1 MHWQQGTIIGRATVA
16 EWRGGLCLRAAFV
29 AFVACATTSL
39 PRGTHAQDIQRG
51 AQARR
56 EFHGTVVDSAT
67 RRPIVGANVRVNGT
81 DAATRTDAKGQYEIT
96 GFFATSVIATA
107 RQLGYGPVMQRVDLS
122 SGTATANFTLARRAT
137 ELQGL
142 TIVADSAA
150 RFLAT
155 EQATS
160 TMSAAEVAQNRGQTF
175 GETIK
180 ELPGVA
186 IIQYG
191 PSIAK
196 PVVRGLHSQRIATV
210 NDGVPQE
217 GQQWGGEHAPEIDAF
232 AANEIEVIRGPG
244 TILYGSGALGGVVR
258 VMPRP
263 LPTSGRFAGQLST
276 NGFLNNRQG
285 AASLLFEGADLR
297 LPLIGAAAW
306 RAQVSSRRAGDAR
319 TPDYYLPNTGFKEL
333 HYNAAVGIARPWG
346 HSELSYSHFGSE
358 LGLYVGAHVGNIVDL
373 ERAMQNPYTTTS
385 FAYALGRPNQEVRHD
400 FIAWHTEIDLPKTA
414 RLEVAY
420 GFQKNDRR
428 EFDNHGFAS
437 FGKRPAFAL
446 DLYTHSLDVQYR
458 HPPIGRFVG
467 TVGVSGM
474 RQGNLSPGRS
484 FLIPQYRLYSGGV
497 FGLEEMSISRLT
509 FTAGARYDARSQHAY
524 QYGAPVI
531 VSPDERKSYN
541 GPSASFGTSLKL
553 SDTWSLTGTLA
564 RAWRPPNVNE
574 RFSQGVH
581 HGTAQYEIGDPT
593 LGPERS
599 FNTDATL
606 RHLGARTRLEISTY
620 RNEIDDY
627 IYLRPRDPVITVRG
641 AYPGYN
647 YAHTDAR
654 LNGLEVTGQLN
665 PVKWLSLYANG
676 NVVRGTDRTT
686 GDPLY
691 DMPADRVTTSAR
703 FFGPARSWAIVPYF
717 EVGGTIVRRQDHVPP
732 VTVYK
737 LPTAGY
743 GLLNLELGAT
753 ALEIGGT
760 RIEPSLAV
768 RNVLDV
774 RYRDYLSRYRLF
786 VNETGRDVVL
796 RLSVPFA
803 GMRR

>member
-1 MHWQQGTIIGRATVA
+1 MLFALAAGAATA
-16 EWRGGLCLRAAFV
+16 SPEDAR
-29 AFVACATTSL
+29 
-39 PRGTHAQDIQRG
+39 AQDIQRG

-56 EFHGTVVDSAT
+56 EVRGTVTDSAT
-67 RRPIVGANVRVNGT
+67 QQPIGGASVRIDNT
-81 DAATRTDAKGQYEIT
+81 DVSVRTDIRGRYAIT
-96 GFFATSVIATA
+96 GFLPTSVVVVA
-107 RQLGYGPVMQRVDLS
+107 RQIGYGPVMQRVDVAA
-122 SGTATANFTLARRAT
+122 GTATANFALARRAT
-137 ELQGL
+137 ELQGV
-142 TIVADSAA
+142 TVVADSAA
-150 RFLAT
+150 RILSSA
-155 EQATS
+155 QAVS
-160 TMSAAEVAQNRGQTF
+160 TMSAAQIEQKRGQTF
-175 GETIK
+175 AETIK

-210 NDGVPQE
+210 NAGVPQE

-232 AANEIEVIRGPG
+232 AANEIEVVRGPG

-258 VMPRP
+258 VTPRP
-263 LPTSGRFAGQLST
+263 LPTAGRFAGQFST
-276 NGFLNNRQG
+276 NGFWNNRQG
-285 AASLLFEGADLR
+285 AASLLLEGADLR
-297 LPLIGAAAW
+297 LPLLGASAW

-333 HYNAAVGIARPWG
+333 HYNAALGIARSWG

-358 LGLYVGAHVGNIVDL
+358 LGLYLGAHVGNIADL
-373 ERAMQNPYTTTS
+373 ERAMQTPYTTSS

-400 FIAWHTEIDLPKTA
+400 FVVWHTVIALPQTS
-414 RLEVAY
+414 RLEVSY

-428 EFDNHGFAS
+428 EFDSRGFAS
-437 FGKRPAFAL
+437 VGKRPAFAL

-467 TVGVSGM
+467 TIGATGM

-497 FGLEEMSISRLT
+497 FALEEMTLSRLT
-509 FTAGARYDARSQHAY
+509 LTAGARYDARGQHAF
-524 QYGAPVI
+524 QYGAPVV
-531 VSPDERKSYN
+531 VSPDDRSSYQ
-541 GPSASFGTSLKL
+541 GVSGSFATSLKL
-553 SDTWSLTGTLA
+553 SETWSLTGTVA

-581 HGTAQYEIGDPT
+581 HGTAQYEIGDT
-593 LGPERS
+593 SLVPERS
-599 FNTDATL
+599 LNTDATL
-606 RHLGARTRLEISTY
+606 RHLGAKTRLEVSAY
-620 RNEIDDY
+620 RNRIDDY
-627 IYLRPRDPVITVRG
+627 IFLRPRDPVITVRG
-641 AYPGYN
+641 AYPGYS

-654 LNGLEVTGQLN
+654 LSGVEITGQLN
-665 PVKWLSLYANG
+665 PVTWLSLYANG

-691 DMPADRVTTSAR
+691 DMPADRLTTSAR
-703 FFGPARSWAIVPYF
+703 FFAPTRAWAIAPYF
-717 EVGGTIVRRQDHVPP
+717 EVGATFVRRQDHVPP

-753 ALEIGGT
+753 ALEIAGT

-768 RNVLDV
+768 RNVLDA

-796 RLSVPFA
+796 RLAVPFA